1 VKSLDNVRHILV
13 IGTGMMGPGIA
24 LSLARAGFAVTLYG
38 RSAASLARG
47 EANLALNGQR
57 LLQYEL
63 ALEAEIAA
71 ARGRIHLQT
80 DLAVAEEA
88 DVIVESIV
96 EQLPVKQEF
105 LERVSRMCPADA
117 LLTTNTSGLPISQIA
132 ATVKNPERFV
142 GTHYWNPPYLM
153 PLVEVIAG
161 ERTAPE
167 AFELACQLIDRSG
180 KRPIRVLKDIPGFLG
195 NRLQIALQREALALA
210 ERGVASPEDIDT
222 MIKYSFALRMPPL
235 GVFEYMDMV
244 GLDLAQSVHGYLLA
258 DLDNSTTPSRLLTE
272 RVDQG
277 LLGAKTGQGF
287 FAWTPERAEERKRKR
302 DDEVARQLRQAK
314 ADGS

>member
-1 VKSLDNVRHILV
+1 
-13 IGTGMMGPGIA
+13 M
-24 LSLARAGFAVTLYG
+24 
-38 RSAASLARG
+38 
-47 EANLALNGQR
+47 
-57 LLQYEL
+57 
-63 ALEAEIAA
+63 
-71 ARGRIHLQT
+71 GRIHLQP
-80 DLAVAEEA
+80 DLAAAEEA
-88 DVIVESIV
+88 DVIIESIV
-96 EQLPVKQEF
+96 EQLPAKRELLGQ
-105 LERVSRMCPADA
+105 VSRLCPADA

-132 ATVKNPERFV
+132 VTVKNPERFV

-153 PLVEVIAG
+153 PLVEVVSG

-167 AFELACQLIDRSG
+167 AFELACRLVERTG

-210 ERGVASPEDIDT
+210 EKGVASPEDIDT

-244 GLDLAQSVHGYLLA
+244 GLDLAQSVHDYLLA

-302 DDEVARQLRQAK
+302 DEEVVRQLRQAT